1 MNLIFQH
8 GSVHCPAAIV
18 ALIESR
24 LLKLSERQRIE
35 ETTVQLNDAPEA
47 SPRYQAS
54 IVIRVPG
61 PDIHATACDHTVRVT
76 VEKLLAEVEA
86 QIDVRQGRRKLRQ
99 RSKLQLST
107 ATRTGRAW

>member
-1 MNLIFQH
+1 MNFILQH
-8 GSVHCPAAIV
+8 GNVHCPAATV
-18 ALIESR
+18 ELIESR
-24 LLKLSERQRIE
+24 LLKLMERQRIE

-61 PDIHATACDHTVRVT
+61 PDIHATACDHTIHVA
-76 VEKLLAEVEA
+76 VEKALAAVEA
-86 QIDVRQGRRKLRQ
+86 QVDVRQDRRKLRQ
-99 RSKLQLST
+99 RSQLQLSK